1 VRGWAPDVAKLLWQ
15 YVINPVNQLIRTKWN
30 FERELAEARQACAN
44 EMTKKELASSNATE
58 NGGAVRSFN
67 MWKMDFG

>member
-1 VRGWAPDVAKLLWQ
+1 MRGWAPDVAKLLWQ

-30 FERELAEARQACAN
+30 FVRELAEARQACAD